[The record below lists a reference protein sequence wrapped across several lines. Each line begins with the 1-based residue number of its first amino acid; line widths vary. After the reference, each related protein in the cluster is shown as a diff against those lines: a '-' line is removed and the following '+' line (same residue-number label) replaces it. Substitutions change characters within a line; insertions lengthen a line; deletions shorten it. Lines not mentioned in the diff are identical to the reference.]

1 MRKYSLLFLFVFFL
15 FACSGDKADMPRLE
29 LDAIFLNGGEEDY
42 SHNIKG
48 ILPLSQGDSIDVS
61 FLLDGNGTDLKTFIV
76 ENENKNI
83 EVVVKPLHR
92 DEISDE
98 FTNEDKGVLGY
109 KDKVR
114 STFVVVRLT
123 VRGLKEEEFKLSFYL
138 NSKAPDCE
146 AAKYNLNLK
155 TTTQPRVEEE

>member
-1 MRKYSLLFLFVFFL
+1 MRKYSLLFLFVSFL

-29 LDAIFLNGGEEDY
+29 LDAIFLNGGEKDY
-42 SHNIKG
+42 SHDIEG

-76 ENENKNI
+76 KNENKNI
-83 EVVVKPLHR
+83 EVAIPFHP

-98 FTNEDKGVLGY
+98 FTTDEGVLWY
-109 KDKVR
+109 KDGVR
-114 STFVVVRLT
+114 SASVVVRLT
-123 VRGLKEEEFKLSFYL
+123 VRGGKEEEFGLSFYL

-146 AAKYNLNLK
+146 AATYDLNLK
-155 TTTQPRVEEE
+155 TTTQPRDVYEE